1 MLRWKDSR
9 RVFRETPTAEQISGS
24 DSRDPRGKVPST
36 MVSRTR
42 VGNPFRGTGRSLC
55 GRFGS
60 WEFREASEDYYREM
74 DAMKQDLIQWYRSG
88 NYDKPCLVVW
98 VGDPA
103 SDCTRRRYGLV

>member
-9 RVFRETPTAEQISGS
+9 RVFRETPTAEHISGS
-24 DSRDPRGKVPST
+24 DSRDPRGRFHRRWSHAPGSATCSAVP
-36 MVSRTR
+36 VAHCAG
-42 VGNPFRGTGRSLC
+42 V
-55 GRFGS
+55 FGS